1 MRQADRQDRYHVVR
15 PLRPPCTSGRCS
27 ADDYEIVELRRTDR
41 RGLAQS
47 VCKFECKCGTLYLR
61 DGRRFMVV
69 EADGKLV
76 PYMLRKGP
84 FGPWEKDST
93 NPMESV
99 QARMEG

>member
-1 MRQADRQDRYHVVR
+1 M
-15 PLRPPCTSGRCS
+15 
-27 ADDYEIVELRRTDR
+27 
-41 RGLAQS
+41 
-47 VCKFECKCGTLYLR
+47 R